1 MRPPASPG
9 PFQEGSDAKR
19 ARENVIYTIVMV
31 IGLVLQSSRMP
42 SGQIFK
48 GFRRIS
54 NSFYLVLQPIFEV
67 VGANSA
73 HDMFTRPTI
82 GR

>member
-48 GFRRIS
+48 GSRR
-54 NSFYLVLQPIFEV
+54 
-67 VGANSA
+67 
-73 HDMFTRPTI
+73 MFNCFFLRFWPGGMREAIEYGGLACEPRPC
-82 GR
+82 